1 METAVDGGTA
11 TTLRR
16 LRRAMKLADLAPGAT
31 VRGLAGGG
39 AATVVSVERH
49 GPDAATV
56 VFRDREGAVRERLL
70 FREDEERLEA
80 AEAERPWTF
89 DGDGDLFQLAAEAQR
104 ISLAHLFDPL
114 LAVQTSQ
121 VDPLPHQITAV
132 YEAMLPR
139 QPLRFLLADD
149 PGAGKTIMAGLLIK
163 ELLARGDA
171 GRCLIVCPGSLV
183 EQWQQ
188 ELSERFGLDF
198 AVLTR
203 DQWNAATSGN
213 WFLETAHGIARLDM
227 LSRNEEM
234 QARLRAPD
242 CVYDL
247 VVCDEAHKMSARY
260 FGGEVKYTARYRL
273 GRLLSERTRHLLL
286 MTATPHRGIEADY
299 QLFLALL
306 DRDAFEGKYRKD
318 APAADTSYLMRR
330 VVKENLLRFDGRPL
344 FPERMAY
351 TVQYRLS
358 EAERHLYDAV
368 TDYVREEF
376 NRADAVGGEKRR
388 TVGFALTVLQRRLA
402 SSPEAIHRSLQRR
415 RERLERRREEM
426 RTGAKAAAEPGR
438 RRFRFPAADD
448 WEEYEDE
455 YDDLPDDEREEAES
469 EVMDQAT
476 AARTISELD
485 AEIGTLRRLERL
497 SAEVRRSG
505 EDAKWVGL
513 RGVFEEKV
521 FAGVP
526 GAGVAEPRAPYGSGA
541 IPPPRPSPSQKL
553 VLFTE
558 HRATLEYLEERIGAW
573 IGRPE
578 ALAVIHGGLAREVR
592 REAQERFVQD
602 PEVRILLA
610 TDAAGEGINLQR
622 AHLMVNYDLPWN
634 PNRLEQRFGRIHR
647 IGQTEVCH
655 LWNLVADDTRE
666 GQVYERLLDKLE
678 TARQALGGQV
688 FDVLGRLEFD
698 GKPLRDL
705 LLEAVRYGN
714 QPEVRARLDRVVE
727 GAVDARHLRNL
738 IESQALAA
746 ETMDTRRVAKVRADL
761 ERAEARRLQPHFIG
775 RFFRLAFARLGGT
788 VRRREPGRYELTQ
801 VSARIRDEARR
812 RFGTSRKPVVRRY
825 ERITFEKERVR
836 VAGKSAVAEF
846 LAPGHPLL
854 DAVTGMT
861 LDRHGDLLRRGA
873 VLVDDRDPG
882 TTPRVVVVLDHAVE
896 DGGPALSGKR
906 RAISRKMVAVELTED
921 GGVREAAAA
930 PWLDCRPLAAEDP
943 PAAEVLARP
952 ECAGIGPD
960 LEKRARSHAIARVAP
975 EHLAEARGRKQE
987 MVEKTRRAVRQRLAL
1002 EIAHW
1007 DRRAQELQAD
1017 ERAGKPAARM
1027 NSGEAQRRAD
1037 DLRVRLDRRLRELE
1051 AEADIAAAPPV
1062 VRGALLIVPKG
1073 LLALMTGRGAEAAA
1087 EAVDTGPIAARA
1099 RAIVMAKERELGFEP
1114 TDREFEKVGYD
1125 IESRRP
1131 DGGLRFLEVKGRSAA
1146 ARTITVTRNEIL
1158 TALNKPDDYL
1168 LALVRFGD
1176 DDSHELTYLR
1186 RPFGAHPDDA
1196 AASVDYAISRLLERA
1211 EPPS

>member
-1 METAVDGGTA
+1 M
-11 TTLRR
+11 R
-16 LRRAMKLADLAPGAT
+16 LEDLTRGAT

-39 AATVVSVERH
+39 AATVVSVEPH
-49 GPDAATV
+49 GADAATV

-70 FREDEERLEA
+70 FREDEERLET
-80 AEAERPWTF
+80 AEEERPWTF
-89 DGDGDLFQLAAEAQR
+89 DGDGELFQLAAEAQR

-203 DQWNAATSGN
+203 DRWDSASSGN
-213 WFLETAHGIARLDM
+213 WFLEQAHGIARLDM

-318 APAADTSYLMRR
+318 APPADTSYLMRR
-330 VVKENLLRFDGRPL
+330 VVKENLVRFDGKPL
-344 FPERMAY
+344 FPERKAY
-351 TVQYRLS
+351 TVTYRLS
-358 EAERHLYDAV
+358 DAERRLYDEV

-376 NRADAVGGEKRR
+376 NRADAVGGEKQR

-426 RTGAKAAAEPGR
+426 RTGAKAGAEPGR
-438 RRFRFPAADD
+438 RRFRLPA
-448 WEEYEDE
+448 EEDRDEDSDE
-455 YDDLPDDEREEAES
+455 YGDEYWDLPDDEREEAES

-476 AARTISELD
+476 AARTLSELD

-505 EDAKWVGL
+505 EDAKWIGL
-513 RGVFEEKV
+513 RGVFEAKV

-541 IPPPRPSPSQKL
+541 IPPPIPSPSQKL

-558 HRATLEYLEERIGAW
+558 HRATLEYLEERVGAW

-578 ALAVIHGGLAREVR
+578 AITVIHGGLAREVR

-666 GQVYERLLDKLE
+666 GQVYERLLQKLE
-678 TARQALGGQV
+678 TAREALGGQV

-714 QPEVRARLDRVVE
+714 QPEVRARLERVVE
-727 GAVDARHLRNL
+727 GAVDARRLRDL
-738 IESQALAA
+738 IETQALAA

-801 VSARIRDEARR
+801 VSARIREEARR

-861 LDRHGDLLRRGA
+861 LNRHGDLLRRGA

-896 DGGPALSGKR
+896 DAAPTPSGKR
-906 RAISRKMVAVELTED
+906 RVISRKMVAVELTGD
-921 GGVREAAAA
+921 GGVREAPAA
-930 PWLDCRPLAAEDP
+930 PWLDCRPLAEHEPA
-943 PAAEVLARP
+943 AAEVLARP
-952 ECAGIGPD
+952 ECAGVGPD
-960 LEKRARSHAIARVAP
+960 LEKRARSHAISRVAP
-975 EHLAEARGRKQE
+975 EHLAEARGRKRE
-987 MVEKTRRAVRQRLAL
+987 IVEKTRNAVRQRLTV
-1002 EIAHW
+1002 EFSHW
-1007 DRRAQELQAD
+1007 DSRAQELKAD

-1037 DLRVRLDRRLRELE
+1037 DLRERLDRRLRELD
-1051 AEADIAAAPPV
+1051 AEADISAAPPV
-1062 VRGALLIVPKG
+1062 VRGALLIVPQG
-1073 LLALMTGRGAEAAA
+1073 LLAAMTGRGAGEAAT

-1099 RAIVMAKERELGFEP
+1099 REIVMAKERELGFEP
-1114 TDREFEKVGYD
+1114 TDREFERVGYD

-1131 DGGLRFLEVKGRSAA
+1131 DGGLRFLEVKGRNADA
-1146 ARTITVTRNEIL
+1146 KTITVTRNEIL
-1158 TALNKPDDYL
+1158 TALNKPDDYI
-1168 LALVRFGD
+1168 LALVRFGED
-1176 DDSHELTYLR
+1176 DRHELTYLR

-1196 AASVDYAISRLLERA
+1196 AASVEYAIPKLPERA
-1211 EPPS
+1211 GPPS